1 MIDNTDLRWYV
12 FNGTD
17 STPVTWDEKTIYFP
31 SLLSA
36 TAFIE
41 AAKRYV
47 PEPEPDY
54 YANAVARKQILSDD
68 GGYINVNDITP
79 TQFNEEFPGF
89 YDEYLR
95 ILKNYENG

>member
-1 MIDNTDLRWYV
+1 MINDTDLRWYV

-17 STPVTWDEKTIYFP
+17 STPITWDEKTIYFP

-36 TAFIE
+36 NAFIE

-47 PEPEPDY
+47 PAEPDY
-54 YANAVARKQILSDD
+54 YANVVARKQILFND
-68 GGYINVNDITP
+68 GEYIDINDITP
-79 TQFNEEFPGF
+79 TQINEEFPGF
-89 YDEYLR
+89 YGEYLR